1 MTYRNYGFSS
11 RILSEL
17 RDAKTRAQAV
27 KVGQLICSEIPPQ
40 TVEYVNNINF
50 SREEMN
56 EAFAR
61 ARAQG
66 KSLNAR

>member
-1 MTYRNYGFSS
+1 MTYRNYGFSG

-17 RDAKTRAQAV
+17 RDAKTREQAV
-27 KVGQLICSEIPPQ
+27 RVGQLISSEIPPQ

>member
-1 MTYRNYGFSS
+1 MTYRNYGFSG
-11 RILSEL
+11 RILSDL
-17 RDAKTRAQAV
+17 RDAKTREQAI
-27 KVGQLICSEIPPQ
+27 KFGHLISSELPRQ
-40 TVEYVNNINF
+40 TVEYVNNISF